1 MFGVRAT
8 QRFFCCCFATQRF
21 VPRKEAAVT
30 SSQLTASL
38 CEEDKGDQG
47 QLGVQGKRATGRG
60 RDTREGVKEI
70 ERVSVHS
77 VPVP

>member
-30 SSQLTASL
+30 SSQLTVSL
-38 CEEDKGDQG
+38 CREDKGDRG
-47 QLGVQGKRATGRG
+47 QLGVQGKRTKERG
-60 RDTREGVKEI
+60 REY
-70 ERVSVHS
+70 
-77 VPVP
+77 